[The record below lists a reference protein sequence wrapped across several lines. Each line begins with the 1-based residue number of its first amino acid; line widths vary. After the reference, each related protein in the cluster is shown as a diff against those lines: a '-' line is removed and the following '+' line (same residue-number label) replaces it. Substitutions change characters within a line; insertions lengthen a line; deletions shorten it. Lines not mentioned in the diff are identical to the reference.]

1 LPEQA
6 GGVMKKISCI
16 FTIGL
21 ILFVTGVSS
30 VRSQTQVVEGYTLV
44 RSGTGTLVCLGR
56 WVPSRDI
63 ALPGVC
69 EGELVDINHFN
80 AVSSRMT
87 SDKLDQMLLAL
98 SSLDQKLAINNEQ
111 IKKLIDVNVK
121 TQTSIDE
128 QVRQVS
134 DLLHETITKR
144 FEGLPGEILEDESF
158 KKELEKLKE
167 DILKEVE
174 NIIKQNKRT
183 K

>member
-1 LPEQA
+1 
-6 GGVMKKISCI
+6 MKKLLCI
-16 FTIGL
+16 VTIGL
-21 ILFVTGVSS
+21 ILFFTGISS
-30 VRSQTQVVEGYTLV
+30 VRSQTQLVEGYTLV
-44 RSGTGTLVCLGR
+44 RSGSGTLVCLGK
-56 WVPSRDI
+56 WVPSRDV

-69 EGELVDINHFN
+69 EGQLVDINHLN
-80 AVSSRMT
+80 AVSSRLT

-111 IKKLIDVNVK
+111 IKQLIDVNIK

-144 FEGLPGEILEDESF
+144 FEGLPAKILEDESF

-174 NIIKQNKRT
+174 DIIKRNKRT

>member
-1 LPEQA
+1 
-6 GGVMKKISCI
+6 MKKLSCI
-16 FTIGL
+16 FTIWL

-30 VRSQTQVVEGYTLV
+30 VRSQTQVVEGYTLI
-44 RSGTGTLVCLGR
+44 RSGNGTLVCLGR
-56 WVPSRDI
+56 WVPSRDV

-80 AVSSRMT
+80 AVSSRLT
-87 SDKLDQMLLAL
+87 SDKLEQMLLAL

-111 IKKLIDVNVK
+111 IKQLIDVNVK

-134 DLLHETITKR
+134 DLLRETITKR
-144 FEGLPGEILEDESF
+144 FDGLTEKILEDDSF
-158 KKELEKLKE
+158 KEAIEKLKE

-174 NIIKQNKRT
+174 NIIKQNKRA

>member
-1 LPEQA
+1 
-6 GGVMKKISCI
+6 MKKISCI

-30 VRSQTQVVEGYTLV
+30 VRSQTQVVDGYTLV
-44 RSGTGTLVCLGR
+44 RSNTGTLVCLGR

-69 EGELVDINHFN
+69 EGDMVDINHLN
-80 AVSSRMT
+80 AVSSRLT

-111 IKKLIDVNVK
+111 IKQLIDVNVK

-134 DLLHETITKR
+134 DLLHETIAKR
-144 FEGLPGEILEDESF
+144 FEGLPAKILEDESF
-158 KKELEKLKE
+158 KEELEKLKE

>member
-1 LPEQA
+1 
-6 GGVMKKISCI
+6 
-16 FTIGL
+16 
-21 ILFVTGVSS
+21 
-30 VRSQTQVVEGYTLV
+30 VVEGYTLV

-69 EGELVDINHFN
+69 EGQLVDINHFN
-80 AVSSRMT
+80 AISSRLT

-111 IKKLIDVNVK
+111 IKQLIDVNVK

-134 DLLHETITKR
+134 DLLHETITKQ
-144 FEGLPGEILEDESF
+144 FDGLPEKILEDESF
-158 KKELEKLKE
+158 KKEIEKLKE

>member
-1 LPEQA
+1 
-6 GGVMKKISCI
+6 
-16 FTIGL
+16 
-21 ILFVTGVSS
+21 
-30 VRSQTQVVEGYTLV
+30 VVDGYTLV
-44 RSGTGTLVCLGR
+44 RSSTGTLVCLGR

-69 EGELVDINHFN
+69 EGDMVDINHFN
-80 AVSSRMT
+80 AVSSRLT

-111 IKKLIDVNVK
+111 IKQLIDVNVK

-134 DLLHETITKR
+134 DLLHETIAKR
-144 FEGLPGEILEDESF
+144 FEGLPAKILEDESF
-158 KKELEKLKE
+158 KEELEKLKE

>member
-1 LPEQA
+1 
-6 GGVMKKISCI
+6 MKKLLCI
-16 FTIGL
+16 VTIGL
-21 ILFVTGVSS
+21 ILFATGISS
-30 VRSQTQVVEGYTLV
+30 VRSQTQVFEGYTLV
-44 RSGTGTLVCLGR
+44 RSGTGTSVCLGR

-69 EGELVDINHFN
+69 EGQLVDINHFN
-80 AVSSRMT
+80 AVSSRLT

-111 IKKLIDVNVK
+111 IKQLIDVNVK

-134 DLLHETITKR
+134 DLLQETITKR
-144 FEGLPGEILEDESF
+144 FDGLPEKILEDESF
-158 KKELEKLKE
+158 KKEIAKLKE

-174 NIIKQNKRT
+174 NIIKKNKRT

>member
-1 LPEQA
+1 
-6 GGVMKKISCI
+6 MKNLSCI

-56 WVPSRDI
+56 WVPSRDV

-111 IKKLIDVNVK
+111 IKQLIDVNIK

-128 QVRQVS
+128 QVKQVS
-134 DLLHETITKR
+134 ELMNETITKR
-144 FEGLPGEILEDESF
+144 FEGLSGEILEDESF
-158 KKELEKLKE
+158 KKEIDKLKE

-174 NIIKQNKRT
+174 NIIKLNKPT
-183 K
+183 NKATPVK